1 MVTTLAVVTLIG
13 YLIGSVPFGYLAGR
27 IAGID
32 IRKFGSGN
40 IGATNVV
47 RVLGS
52 RYGYP
57 VFVFDFFKG
66 VAAVQVSTLISGS
79 LHFSQPNNELCG
91 IVAGVSS
98 VIGHSYPVWLSFKG
112 GKGVATSGGVIFS
125 LMPFAALIVGVVWIV
140 MFLMTRYVSV
150 ASISAAVALP
160 VAVAGIIYFRQA
172 GAAVLLYF
180 SIFLA
185 VFVVIRHRSNLSRL
199 LNGTEPR
206 FHRR

>member
-1 MVTTLAVVTLIG
+1 MVTTLAVFTLIS
-13 YLIGSVPFGYLAGR
+13 YLIGSVPFGFLAGR
-27 IAGID
+27 LAGID

-47 RVLGS
+47 RVLGK

-57 VFVFDFFKG
+57 VFALDFLKG
-66 VAAVQVSTLISGS
+66 VASVQVALLISAR
-79 LHFSQPNNELCG
+79 LHYSQPDNELCG
-91 IVAGVSS
+91 IVAGISS

-125 LMPFAALIVGVVWIV
+125 LMPFAVLIVGVVWIV
-140 MFLMTRYVSV
+140 MFLVTRYVSV

-160 VAVAGIIYFRQA
+160 VAVAGIIYFRQQSA
-172 GAAVLLYF
+172 IVLLYF

-185 VFVVIRHRSNLSRL
+185 VVVIIRHRSNLSRL

>member
-1 MVTTLAVVTLIG
+1 VVATLAVVTLIG
-13 YLIGSVPFGYLAGR
+13 YLIGSVPFGYLVGR
-27 IAGID
+27 AAGID
-32 IRKFGSGN
+32 VRKFGSGN

-47 RVLGS
+47 RVLGR

-57 VFVFDFFKG
+57 VFALDFLKG
-66 VAAVQVSTLISGS
+66 AVAVQVSLLISGG
-79 LHFSQPNNELCG
+79 LHQPQPNNALWG
-91 IVAGVSS
+91 IVGGTSS

-150 ASISAAVALP
+150 ASICAAVALP
-160 VAVAGIIYFRQA
+160 VAVGGIIYLRQQSA
-172 GAAVLLYF
+172 IVLLYF

-185 VFVVIRHRSNLSRL
+185 VVVVIRHRSNLSRL

>member
-1 MVTTLAVVTLIG
+1 LAIVTLIG
-13 YLIGSVPFGYLAGR
+13 YLIGSVPFGFLAGL

-47 RVLGS
+47 RVLGR

-57 VFVFDFFKG
+57 VFALDFLKG
-66 VAAVQVSTLISGS
+66 AAAVQVSLLISGGF
-79 LHFSQPNNELCG
+79 HYSQPNNELCG
-91 IVAGVSS
+91 IVAGISS

-125 LMPFAALIVGVVWIV
+125 LLPFAALIVGVVWIV
-140 MFLMTRYVSV
+140 MFLVTRYVSV
-150 ASISAAVALP
+150 ASVSAAVALP
-160 VAVAGIIYFRQA
+160 VAVAGIIYFRQQSA
-172 GAAVLLYF
+172 IVLLYS

-185 VFVVIRHRSNLSRL
+185 VVVVIRHRSNLSRL